1 MKEYVIASSQIF
13 SGYRRVSQIRS
24 KLVYKKAFD
33 GHAAGDIVYGN
44 WIYDTS
50 INKVSSNNQIKYNLK
65 TGEYIKSVTENY
77 ENRVEY
83 RYQDSYRFDVL
94 FDTSEIPSTANIQS
108 VKLRSKI
115 SDVNGVTPRGY
126 YVATLNNI
134 GTSDSNHLTP
144 VSNLANRALTDLSST
159 PFVHEATLSGL
170 SSNGWYCIYN
180 VDPYNSDYDYGEI
193 LTFDMSS
200 FQLIV
205 TTDEQSVDT
214 YTVTYDK
221 GDYGTGATVTD
232 TKTAGVDLSLQ
243 GILFTRTDYTQTG
256 WSVNADGSTKD
267 YNLNAVY
274 STDANITLYPYWT
287 SGDVPTSGGAL
298 YIMTENGLKRLF

>member
-1 MKEYVIASSQIF
+1 MKEYVIDASQIF
-13 SGYRRVSQIRS
+13 SGYRRVISRRKHYRS
-24 KLVYKKAFD
+24 PNDYYTNWVYS
-33 GHAAGDIVYGN
+33 
-44 WIYDTS
+44 DTE
-50 INKVSSNNQIKYNLK
+50 INSVSSNNQIKYSLSEIESSYQSSDSGGYYYNC
-65 TGEYIKSVTENY
+65 
-77 ENRVEY
+77 Y

-115 SDVNGVTPRGY
+115 LNVNGVTPRGY

-134 GTSDSNHLTP
+134 GTSNSNHLTP

-159 PFVHEATLSGL
+159 PFVHDATLSGL

-180 VDPYNSDYDYGEI
+180 VDPYNSDYDYGET

-200 FQLIV
+200 FQMIV
-205 TTDEQSVDT
+205 TTDEQSAGT

-221 GDYGTGATVTD
+221 GDYGTGETVTD
-232 TKTAGVDLSLQ
+232 TKTAGVDLTLQ

-267 YNLNAVY
+267 YDLSGVY